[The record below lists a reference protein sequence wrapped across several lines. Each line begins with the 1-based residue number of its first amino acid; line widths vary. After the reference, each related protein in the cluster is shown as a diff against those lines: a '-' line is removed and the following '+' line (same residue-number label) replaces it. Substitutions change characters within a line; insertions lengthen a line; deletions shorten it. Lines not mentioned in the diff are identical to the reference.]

1 MSKLQVRDPN
11 IGPIF
16 AAADD
21 VTIRINVAKCR
32 SWSARSLDAQFF
44 WRYAGHAASRLGFTA
59 VGACY
64 NCAMPIHDWTRVT
77 AGTFHAFHVAW
88 IAELQRTLNSGILPE
103 GYYAQA
109 EQVAGQ
115 VIADVLA
122 LEDLSGARPGA
133 DAGQGK
139 RGASY
144 EGVSVAAVPPRV
156 ALSDTVTEAML
167 LAARRRQIVIRHTT
181 GDRIVALLEI
191 VSPGNKEKRG
201 ALDAFVDKAV
211 GALDEGYHLLV
222 IDLFQPGPFDP
233 EGMHGAIWKRLKGG
247 YQPPS
252 GKPLT
257 LAAYAAAGVITCYVE
272 PTAVGSDLIPMPLFL
287 DPGHYVNVPL
297 EPTYLNAYE
306 GVPRR
311 WKQVIE
317 G

>member
-1 MSKLQVRDPN
+1 
-11 IGPIF
+11 
-16 AAADD
+16 
-21 VTIRINVAKCR
+21 
-32 SWSARSLDAQFF
+32 
-44 WRYAGHAASRLGFTA
+44 
-59 VGACY
+59 
-64 NCAMPIHDWTRVT
+64 MPIHDWTRVT
-77 AGTFHAFHVAW
+77 AATFHAFHVAW
-88 IAELQRTLNSGILPE
+88 IAELQRALNSGLLPE

-122 LEDLSGARPGA
+122 LEDL
-133 DAGQGK
+133 
-139 RGASY
+139 RGAELGGDGRRNETGRLDESNG
-144 EGVSVAAVPPRV
+144 GVSVTTSPPRV
-156 ALSDTVTEAML
+156 SLSDTVTEAML

-233 EGMHGAIWKRLKGG
+233 EGMHGAIWKRLKGD
-247 YQPPS
+247 YQPPA

-257 LAAYAAAGVITCYVE
+257 LAAYAAAGAITCYVE
-272 PTAVGSDLIPMPLFL
+272 PAAVGADLIPMPLFL
-287 DPGHYVNVPL
+287 DPGHYINVPL
-297 EPTYLNAYE
+297 ESTYVGAYE

-311 WKQVIE
+311 WKQIIE
-317 G
+317 GAAL